1 MIGHRELYKL
11 EMLAWVAIMVA
22 EESKAYFYSISTKY
36 IFFIMF
42 FECYVNFTAVWLM
55 IGVQWGPMSICPSR
69 RHGASTWPNG
79 SAPSAML
86 RVVTGVKLREKTL
99 VAFCFC
105 HYRGWGVSYLL
116 LLF

>member
-1 MIGHRELYKL
+1 
-11 EMLAWVAIMVA
+11 
-22 EESKAYFYSISTKY
+22 
-36 IFFIMF
+36 MF